1 MKSIRQTI
9 LSIKIEYHYRRAKKL
24 QARVEAAKSPRKE
37 GLYSSINLHKYKAEK
52 ALIEYEIS
60 EGLRNSHGIWTGLRF
75 QY

>member
-24 QARVEAAKSPRKE
+24 QERVEAAKSPRKE
-37 GLYSSINLHKYKAEK
+37 GLYGAINLHKYKAEK
-52 ALIEYEIS
+52 ALVEYEIS